1 MVPPKTLIEELDAIV
16 PAKSRHSL
24 IESRATHLIASA
36 VNLIKLINE
45 SYSDELAEDLT
56 KRLIRSIQTGDE
68 KKFIRKIKEVRKQS

>member
-1 MVPPKTLIEELDAIV
+1 MPPKNLIEELDAIV
-16 PAKSRHSL
+16 PAKNRHSL

-68 KKFIRKIKEVRKQS
+68 RKFIRKIKEVRKHS

>member
-1 MVPPKTLIEELDAIV
+1 MPPKNLIEELDAIV
-16 PAKSRHSL
+16 PAKNRHSL

-45 SYSDELAEDLT
+45 SYSDELADDLT

-68 KKFIRKIKEVRKQS
+68 RKFTRKIKEVRKHS